1 MVPGLPSPPKTLE
14 LTWSLA
20 AKMGA
25 GEKATEAD
33 SGDSY
38 WFFNSVSVIIIRF
51 VFTKILFFV
60 GFPKLTGA
68 L

>member
-38 WFFNSVSVIIIRF
+38 RFFNSVIIIRF
-51 VFTKILFFV
+51 VFPKIIII
-60 GFPKLTGA
+60 
-68 L
+68 

>member
-38 WFFNSVSVIIIRF
+38 WFFNSVIIIRF
-51 VFTKILFFV
+51 VFTNILFFV
-60 GFPKLTGA
+60 GFTKLTGA